1 MSRKNQF
8 QPRRNNENRFQNEP
22 SSQATESNEPNNVLG
37 SRYTPPSD
45 LRETSEDGGGDVR
58 ACAQMISRYPV
69 ASLALSFSAG
79 FGLGVLAIALLSRGE
94 RRWWERYEL
103 PESLQHIS
111 STLRRLPGMI
121 SEQLPRSL
129 GR

>member
-8 QPRRNNENRFQNEP
+8 QARRTNENRFQNEP
-22 SSQATESNEPNNVLG
+22 SSQATDTNEPNYALG
-37 SRYTPPSD
+37 SPLHASVGPRGTSEYEGGD
-45 LRETSEDGGGDVR
+45 LRAG
-58 ACAQMISRYPV
+58 AQMISRYPV

-94 RRWWERYEL
+94 RRWWECYEL
-103 PESLQHIS
+103 PESLQDIS